1 MRRIDKSL
9 FLHYYLIADKQS
21 DKEAVMLDS
30 LSELEGTRAQLF
42 RQLQDLGDLR
52 RGTISVAY
60 RKCGKN
66 NCVCAHE
73 EHPGHGP
80 QYLWNATINGKS
92 YAKNLKPGPEM
103 EKYRQET
110 DAHRQFVRLC
120 SEIVIL
126 NEQICALRP
135 IPLVTEADDLIE
147 LKKKLQQR
155 FPGRSIRK

>member
-1 MRRIDKSL
+1 M
-9 FLHYYLIADKQS
+9 
-21 DKEAVMLDS
+21 VNS
-30 LSELEGTRAQLF
+30 LSELEDTRAHLF
-42 RQLQDLGDLR
+42 HQLQELGDLR
-52 RGTISVAY
+52 RGTISVLY
-60 RKCGKN
+60 RKCGKS
-66 NCVCAHE
+66 NCVCTHE
-73 EHPGHGP
+73 QHPGHGP

-120 SEIVIL
+120 SEIVTL

-135 IPLVTEADDLIE
+135 LPEVAEADELAE

-155 FPGRSIRK
+155 FPGRFIRK

>member
-1 MRRIDKSL
+1 
-9 FLHYYLIADKQS
+9 
-21 DKEAVMLDS
+21 MLNS
-30 LSELEGTRAQLF
+30 LSELEGTRAHLF
-42 RQLQDLGDLR
+42 HQLQELGDLR
-52 RGTISVAY
+52 RGTISVLY
-60 RKCGKN
+60 RKCGKM

-110 DAHRQFVRLC
+110 DAHRRFVQLC
-120 SEIVIL
+120 SEIVGI

-135 IPLVTEADDLIE
+135 IPVVTEADALAE